1 VQPLASLWARTHT
14 SEQERAAQPGQVYLD
29 GSAHELHVR
38 CGPPMAGSSSSL
50 LLDVDIVINL
60 VA

>member
-38 CGPPMAGSSSSL
+38 CGPPMAGSVVSSSSL
-50 LLDVDIVINL
+50 LLDELLIL
-60 VA
+60 